1 MAMKNK
7 YAYRSRI
14 SEAKIRQLVKLFS
27 VDLTA
32 SQIAELSGVNRNTVN
47 RYVTAFRERIARYCE
62 AESPV
67 KGEVEVDESYFGARR
82 VRGIRG
88 RGARGKTIVFGLFKR
103 NDNAYTEIVPDCSR
117 ATLQGIIRG
126 RVDLEASFIPMV
138 GEVMTGSSI
147 WDTKNTSAS
156 SIRTMNFPINTHI
169 SMG

>member
-103 NDNAYTEIVPDCSR
+103 NDNVYTEIVPDCSR

-126 RVDLEASFIPMV
+126 RVDLKASFIPMV